1 MFIIQGGDMKK
12 ERFKI
17 LLASILPKKLGDKPH
32 KALALASIIEGIDK
46 GIYNQ
51 NKFYFDEVFRKL
63 FTDLFKQFATDKDR
77 DRPYNPF
84 FHLRSSGFWF
94 LKPRLGHEL
103 ELESITTIGGPG
115 ELMELVEYAYLDDEF
130 YEYLFIKDNREEI
143 KRYIFRSLQESIGK
157 GSDTNWV
164 SQNKFNYS
172 KSQEHNEVFEVTKSP
187 AIGKFPHEQKAIA
200 TIIEQLKGV
209 AELIPN
215 YYLHDPSNNQY
226 LECDIIVIS
235 QDRLAIVELKHWTG
249 EIDVRPN
256 KWIIDGKYYREDPH
270 INNIYKCKVL
280 KSLYEKL
287 FPYLTKK
294 IWVESIVVLTNPDA
308 IVIGEDSYKTDRH
321 NPTFGDI
328 ESFVK
333 HYKYR
338 SGAAD
343 IDKPLKTEHVKLISK
358 QLRDIHDVSAKETL
372 NIPGYEI
379 LENLTKSPHIIE
391 LLARPKEN
399 QLHTVKR
406 FRIFCA
412 DLSSTEEMQKKQ
424 QVRALNSLK
433 AIERI
438 GDHSNIAKLMHVP
451 NPDGLVIEASDWSQE
466 GTLADV
472 LEKRKEIP
480 WEETLSII
488 KGIVEGLKA
497 VHSQAII
504 HRNLQPENILIVNG
518 IPKLINF
525 ELSYILE
532 DERLTVF
539 PETTSLKSS
548 PYLAPEL
555 YTGKDFSE
563 ATDLFSVGVLMYT
576 MVCGAPPFKNSVDL
590 KSTGGTISPQKMD
603 ELKQKG
609 LPEELCSLIYSLV
622 QEDRLVR
629 IQNADEVL
637 SQLSKFYPKKEEQ
650 ALPVNRILQTGEV
663 AGVYEIK
670 ELIGQGRE
678 AQVYRAV
685 HASEWEVALKIFNA
699 EVPWDRISFE
709 INALKT
715 VSSPYIIR
723 YQTIAQWNDKRWM
736 LVLGLAQGNSLR
748 DLIIQKKRPDINTF
762 KHVTLCLLEALKH
775 MHRNPE
781 MEEPLLH
788 NDIKPENIIINT
800 AGDPILI
807 DFGTASTPH
816 TGAYMGTHA
825 YTGPDLLRG
834 VDYVYCESGDLFAL
848 GVTLFEWM
856 CGEKPYA
863 HPPLLSETPRSIKE
877 FRDDIP
883 EKLNE
888 WFNKAIQ
895 PLQENRFKNVI
906 EMQNEFE
913 KSFEVFEDSVP
924 EIPAPVSEFVVTSVV
939 PDAEEKE
946 QNQNPF
952 VRYLNTLHN
961 TTAMNENA
969 LAESQAQSNFFGFI
983 HIPLKITD
991 FIFDKVKSSEGT
1003 HVILT
1008 GHAGDGKSTIALEL
1022 YKKLIKKPMAEPL
1035 DKPLKSK
1042 EDAIGPDGKKIFIIK
1057 DLNELP
1063 LDSRVKE
1070 LATAAKETSLS
1081 TRWCIVSNTGK
1092 LLETF
1097 SRLAQE
1103 LNLNPRK
1110 IENELLDILER
1121 NDPSVF
1127 YSVGAPFTIINL
1139 SRVDNVEK
1147 SKLLLKN
1154 ILNENL
1160 WKECDYCNLK
1170 TYCPINLNVNV
1181 LRESSDIIYN
1191 RIEWVYRRL
1200 YEYGNRLTMRQIT
1213 AHLAYSITSGIDCS
1227 YVVNYGPHHFQQNI
1241 ENYLF
1246 FNRFFGF
1253 RGFIEDKM
1261 GRQLTAIKYLI
1272 PAEFGSNPYLPL
1284 ERRLWMRE
1292 GGAKPVVPSLLLK
1305 VYENLIEKIR
1315 GHTQES
1321 YSSGSRLRQQ
1331 LRRLLYIFGRFPD
1344 ELKPFYSVFL
1354 SSPRLI
1360 EWETW
1365 QINGKGPD
1373 FYRREEL
1380 KRKILSVLQGYYT
1393 SSNLSEYTNF
1403 HDLFIGLTTNNR
1415 DLRSSV
1421 QILLAR
1427 IPFTNFTLV
1436 FRPLNNI
1443 FEPKRYILE
1452 LQESNS
1458 KSLLPI
1464 DLPVLDFVSMREMG
1478 EIGKPL
1484 DASYVERLERFKAQL
1499 LHHHKILEGIELL
1512 ELMNDGNLETKRFE
1526 ITNEI
1531 LRIV

>member
-1 MFIIQGGDMKK
+1 MHTLEDIEFFSTLIDKISIHKSHGKAAPHK
-12 ERFKI
+12 YI
-17 LLASILPKKLGDKPH
+17 LLLSLCRLIDKDDSHPNQFRFDSKLTQIFDNVWRQFFPETNPKFLEYPYFH
-32 KALALASIIEGIDK
+32 LASSELWFHKIKEGK
-46 GIYNQ
+46 EQKYNSY
-51 NKFYFDEVFRKL
+51 KR
-63 FTDLFKQFATDKDR
+63 FTPER
-77 DRPYNPF
+77 I
-84 FHLRSSGFWF
+84 
-94 LKPRLGHEL
+94 L
-103 ELESITTIGGPG
+103 ETI
-115 ELMELVEYAYLDDEF
+115 EYAYFNPNFFELMKDEKNREF
-130 YEYLFIKDNREEI
+130 FIKKLEEKLLKLNPTNI
-143 KRYIFRSLQESIGK
+143 TEDDIPEMKDVESMH
-157 GSDTNWV
+157 D
-164 SQNKFNYS
+164 
-172 KSQEHNEVFEVTKSP
+172 E
-187 AIGKFPHEQKAIA
+187 AIGKFPHEQKAVA
-200 TIIEQLKGV
+200 MIIDQLKGI
-209 AELIPN
+209 AEFIPN

-226 LECDIIVIS
+226 LECDIVVIS

-249 EIDVRPN
+249 EIEIRPN

-270 INNIYKCKVL
+270 KTNVYKCKVL

-287 FPYLTKK
+287 FPNLTKK
-294 IWVESIVVLTNPDA
+294 IWVESIVVLTNPDT
-308 IVIGEDSYKTDRH
+308 IVTGECSYKTDKH

-338 SGAAD
+338 SSAAD
-343 IDKPLKTEHVKLISK
+343 IDKPLKTEHVKIISK
-358 QLRDIHDVSAKETL
+358 HLRDIHDVRPKETF

-391 LLARPKEN
+391 FLARPKEN
-399 QLHTVKR
+399 QLHTIKR

-412 DLSSTEEMQKKQ
+412 DLSSTEEIQKKQ

-438 GDHSNIAKLMHVP
+438 GDHSNIAKVMHVP
-451 NPDGLVIEASDWSQE
+451 HPDGLVIEASDWSQE

-488 KGIVEGLKA
+488 KGILEGLKT

-504 HRNLQPENILIVNG
+504 HRNLRPENILIVHG

-525 ELSYILE
+525 DLSYILE

-539 PETTSLKSS
+539 PETTLLKPS
-548 PYLAPEL
+548 PYVAPEL

-563 ATDLFSVGVLMYT
+563 ATDLFSAGVLLYT
-576 MVCGAPPFKNSVDL
+576 MVCGKPPFKNSVDL

-603 ELKQKG
+603 GLKQKG

-622 QEDRLVR
+622 KEDRLVR
-629 IQNADEVL
+629 IQTADEVL
-637 SQLSKFYPKKEEQ
+637 SHLSRLYPTKEDQ
-650 ALPVNRILQTGEV
+650 NLPANRILQTGES

-685 HASEWEVALKIFNA
+685 HASEWEVALKVFNT
-699 EVPWDRISFE
+699 EVPWDRISSE
-709 INALKT
+709 RNALIT
-715 VSSPYIIR
+715 VNSPYIIR
-723 YQTIAQWNDKRWM
+723 LETITQWNDKRWM
-736 LVLGLAQGNSLR
+736 LVLGLVQGNSLR
-748 DLIIQKKRPDINTF
+748 EWVMKGTRPSIETF
-762 KHVTLCLLEALKH
+762 KHVTLCLLEALRHLHK
-775 MHRNPE
+775 NPN

-788 NDIKPENIIINT
+788 NDIKPENIIVN
-800 AGDPILI
+800 ASGDPVLI

-825 YTGPDLLRG
+825 YTSPDLLRG

-863 HPPLLSETPRSIKE
+863 YPPLLTETPRSIKE
-877 FRDDIP
+877 FRDDIS

-888 WFNKAIQ
+888 WFNKSIQ
-895 PLQENRFKNVI
+895 PLQENRFQDVI
-906 EMQNEFE
+906 EMRNEFE
-913 KSFEVFEDSVP
+913 KSFEVFEESIP
-924 EIPAPVSEFVVTSVV
+924 ELSTPVSEFVVTPVTPV
-939 PDAEEKE
+939 TEEKE
-946 QNQNPF
+946 QNENPF

-969 LAESQAQSNFFGFI
+969 LAESQAQSPFFGFI

-991 FIFDKVKSSEGT
+991 FIFDKVKSSAGT

-1022 YKKLIKKPMAEPL
+1022 YKKLIKKPMAEAL
-1035 DKPLKSK
+1035 EKPLQSK
-1042 EDAIGPDGKKIFIIK
+1042 EDPVGPDGKRIFIIK

-1063 LDSRVKE
+1063 LDSRVRE
-1070 LATAAKETSLS
+1070 FAAAAKETSLNR
-1081 TRWCIVSNTGK
+1081 RWCIVSNTGK

-1097 SRLAQE
+1097 LRLARE
-1103 LNLNPRK
+1103 LNLNPREL
-1110 IENELLDILER
+1110 ENKLLDILES

-1127 YSVGAPFTIINL
+1127 TSVGAPFTVINL
-1139 SRVDNVEK
+1139 SRVDNVGK

-1154 ILNENL
+1154 LINENL
-1160 WKECDYCNLK
+1160 WRACDDCSLR
-1170 TYCPINLNVNV
+1170 TYCPIKLNVNT
-1181 LRESSDIIYN
+1181 LRDSSDVIFD

-1200 YEYGNRLTMRQIT
+1200 YEYGNRLTMRQII
-1213 AHLAYSITSGIDCS
+1213 AHLAYSITSGLDCADI
-1227 YVVNYGPHHFQQNI
+1227 VTYGPHHFQHNL
-1241 ENYLF
+1241 EDYLF
-1246 FNRFFGF
+1246 SNRFFGF
-1253 RGFIEDKM
+1253 KGIIEDKT
-1261 GRQLTAIKYLI
+1261 GQQITTIKYLM

-1284 ERRLWMRE
+1284 ERCLWMRE
-1292 GGAKPVVPSLLLK
+1292 GGTKPVVPSLLLK

-1315 GHTQES
+1315 SHTQES

-1331 LRRLLYIFGRFPD
+1331 LRRLLFIFGKFPD
-1344 ELKPFYSVFL
+1344 ELKSFFAVFL
-1354 SSPRLI
+1354 SSSRLI

-1373 FYRREEL
+1373 FYRSEEL

-1415 DLRSSV
+1415 NLRSSV

-1427 IPFTNFTLV
+1427 IPLTNFKLV
-1436 FRPLNNI
+1436 FRPINNI

-1458 KSLLPI
+1458 KALLPI
-1464 DLPVLDFVSMREMG
+1464 DLPLLDFVSMREVG
-1478 EIGKPL
+1478 EIGKQL
-1484 DASYVERLERFKAQL
+1484 DAGYVERLERFKAQL
-1499 LHHHKILEGIELL
+1499 LHYHRISEGVEVL
-1512 ELMNDGNLETKRFE
+1512 ELMNDGNLETKKFE
-1526 ITNEI
+1526 ITGEI
-1531 LRIV
+1531 LRVI